1 VGGPPNQPNP
11 LYLRPAL
18 TPRSASLTEAAAF
31 LHMLADGLG
40 TPLNVVLPDQIEEN
54 AARFDTVLRRHRLG
68 GRVFFAHK
76 ASASSA
82 LLRRLAA
89 TPSSVDVASL
99 QELQH
104 ALACGFT
111 PDRITATGPK
121 DPAFRYLGARVGVTF
136 HVDGQDE
143 LEALAALAR
152 THALAPVRVLLR
164 LSGFPSRGVR
174 RLTRRS
180 RFGTPVA
187 RVPLLLEAVERC
199 GDAIELLGVGYHLD
213 TVSLDEKALALE
225 GCVQVMDACRA
236 RGLRP
241 RVVDI
246 GGGFGVSYLAEAGQW
261 EAYTSEL
268 VRAVLAAR
276 PPLAW
281 GNHGY
286 GLRNEGGTLAGGL
299 GLYPAYREVAGP
311 AYLDELLGMRGPALG
326 RPLATLL
333 LENLYDLH
341 VEPGRALADQCGL
354 TLARVLEVRREEAGK
369 GPDVW
374 WVRLDLNA
382 GDCPLEDHGI
392 LVDPLVVPDP
402 ARGSGPGPGQ
412 APSGPVGVHLFGNL
426 CLESDLITRR
436 LVFLPRLPV
445 EGDLLCFANTAGY
458 CMDFGAHEA
467 ERRPRARK
475 VALTSATGEEGDAWQ
490 WRLDTHYWPLAQD
503 AAAHHAGRS
512 RQEEASS

>member
-1 VGGPPNQPNP
+1 M
-11 LYLRPAL
+11 
-18 TPRSASLTEAAAF
+18 SASLTEAAAF
-31 LHMLADGLG
+31 LHTLADGLG
-40 TPLNVVLPDQIEEN
+40 TPLNVVTPDQIAEN
-54 AARFDTVLRRHRLG
+54 AARFEAVLRRHRLG
-68 GRVFFAHK
+68 GGVFFAHK

-99 QELQH
+99 EELQH

-136 HVDGQDE
+136 HVDGQSE
-143 LEALAALAR
+143 LEALAGLVR
-152 THALAPVRVLLR
+152 DHGLAPVRVLLR
-164 LSGFPSRGVR
+164 LSGFPSAGVR
-174 RLTRRS
+174 RLVRRS

-187 RVPLLLEAVERC
+187 DLPGLLDAVERC
-199 GDAIELLGVGYHLD
+199 GDAVELLGVGYHLD

-225 GCVQVMDACRA
+225 GCVKAMDACRA

-261 EAYTSEL
+261 EAYTTEL
-268 VRAVLAAR
+268 IRAVLATR

-286 GLRNEGGTLAGGL
+286 GLRNESGTLAGGL

-311 AYLDELLGMRGPALG
+311 AYLDELLAMRAPSLG

-333 LENLYDLH
+333 LENLYDLR
-341 VEPGRALADQCGL
+341 VEPGRALADQCGV
-354 TLARVLEVRREEAGK
+354 TLARVLETRRDTEGGAGL
-369 GPDVW
+369 W
-374 WVRLDLNA
+374 SVRLDLNA

-392 LVDPLVVPDP
+392 LVDPLIVPRPRPD
-402 ARGSGPGPGQ
+402 SGPGAGGRGTEEPRAG
-412 APSGPVGVHLFGNL
+412 GPVAVHLYGNL
-426 CLESDLITRR
+426 CLESDLLTKRQ
-436 LVFLPRLPV
+436 VFLPRLPDP
-445 EGDLLCFANTAGY
+445 GDLLCFVNTAAY

-475 VALTSATGEEGDAWQ
+475 VAATRAAGERDGAWR
-490 WRLDTHYWPLAQD
+490 WCLDTQYWPLAVE
-503 AAAHHAGRS
+503 AVAHHAGTN
-512 RQEEASS
+512 RQEEASA